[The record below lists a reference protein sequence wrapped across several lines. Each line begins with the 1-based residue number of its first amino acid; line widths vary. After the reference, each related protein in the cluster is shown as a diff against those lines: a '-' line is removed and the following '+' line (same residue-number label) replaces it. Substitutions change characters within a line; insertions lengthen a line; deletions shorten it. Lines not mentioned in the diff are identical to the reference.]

1 MPLGRAGTDLGTP
14 NLPLCATL
22 SWILLPTEPRAHNGF
37 LNASARHFRRAPE
50 LTVWGGNGA
59 IEGRWQKGGG
69 MGHNCYGFVSWT
81 ASESERQPASSWL
94 EPGAAYGGGVFWEG
108 ACPVPRFWLVNR
120 PGDNHLWFCLLSQKE
135 GQTIRPQCE
144 AGWLLSWEL
153 GSVPPSPTD

>member
-1 MPLGRAGTDLGTP
+1 M
-14 NLPLCATL
+14 L

-37 LNASARHFRRAPE
+37 LNASAWSFRRAPE

-94 EPGAAYGGGVFWEG
+94 EPGAAYGGVFWEG
-108 ACPVPRFWLVNR
+108 ACPVPRFWPVNR
-120 PGDNHLWFCLLSQKE
+120 PGDPPYTPHWGFGCPKVIYGFVFCPRREDRPSGLSVRLI
-135 GQTIRPQCE
+135 GC
-144 AGWLLSWEL
+144 
-153 GSVPPSPTD
+153 